1 MAKKRSLGW
10 ANLNRKPSVPGIGI
24 GRGLGRG
31 YGRSLG
37 LGKQFD
43 VGRGTRARPPRGGYG
58 K

>member
-1 MAKKRSLGW
+1 MVKHKRSLGW
-10 ANLNRKPSVPGIGI
+10 ANMNRKPSVPGIGV

-37 LGKQFD
+37 MGRQFE
-43 VGRGTRARPPRGGYG
+43 VGRGTKDRPRGGYG